1 MGHTMGHADEVYF
14 VADSES
20 LVSFFFFFFR
30 GQAGCNFRRPK
41 GENHMNGPSK
51 TDRIRIR
58 IGLLGTCLAP
68 EKKAVLD

>member
-1 MGHTMGHADEVYF
+1 
-14 VADSES
+14 
-20 LVSFFFFFFR
+20 
-30 GQAGCNFRRPK
+30 
-41 GENHMNGPSK
+41 MNGPSK